1 MVSFMSATL
10 IGCGEPDTPKVQD
23 KDISIVYTTDV
34 HCGVDTN
41 LGYAKVEAYKKK
53 LAETNYVALVD
64 AGDYLQGEFI
74 GAISKGEYVMEII
87 NEMKYDVITL
97 GNHEFDYGID
107 ELKDRLNDFNGD
119 VVSCNFSYIGNKEN
133 KLNMVK
139 PYVIKPYGIKKIA
152 YIGITA
158 PTTLTVSNPNTFI
171 EDDKVA
177 YDFGANTEQDF
188 YSLIQTNIDEC
199 KAKGADYIIALSHL
213 GSTDTYTPFRSI
225 DVIKNTTGVDA
236 FLDGHAHN
244 DLPWT
249 KEKNKD
255 NKDTLLVDTGYKL
268 NEFASL
274 TISKEG
280 ELSYEF
286 ITSYDSKDEHMDEF
300 VTSVLA
306 KAKKQGEVV
315 VSHIDID
322 LEVEKN
328 YVRTRETPI
337 GDLIADAYRYYGE
350 ADIGVVNGGGIR
362 AGLSK
367 GDVTYEQIMN
377 VHPFGNSLIKKKTT
391 GSKIRD
397 YLEFTSM
404 KVTDTPKENQFGA
417 FAQVSGLKYSINTSI
432 QTSVETTTGGEFI
445 KVSGDRRVKDIKVLQ
460 NNTYVDLVDT
470 QEYTIASHKPLIISY
485 LIMEETA
492 LPYLKKI
499 QVFLPHIY

>member
-1 MVSFMSATL
+1 MSATL

-107 ELKDRLNDFNGD
+107 ELKDRLNEFNGD

-177 YDFGANTEQDF
+177 YDFGAKTEQDF
-188 YSLIQTNIDEC
+188 YNLIQTNIDEC
-199 KAKGADYIIALSHL
+199 KEKGADYIIALSHL
-213 GSTDTYTPFRSI
+213 GSPDTYKPFRSI

-236 FLDGHAHN
+236 FLDGHAHT

-322 LEVEKN
+322 
-328 YVRTRETPI
+328 
-337 GDLIADAYRYYGE
+337 
-350 ADIGVVNGGGIR
+350 
-362 AGLSK
+362 
-367 GDVTYEQIMN
+367 
-377 VHPFGNSLIKKKTT
+377 
-391 GSKIRD
+391 
-397 YLEFTSM
+397 
-404 KVTDTPKENQFGA
+404 
-417 FAQVSGLKYSINTSI
+417 
-432 QTSVETTTGGEFI
+432 
-445 KVSGDRRVKDIKVLQ
+445 
-460 NNTYVDLVDT
+460 
-470 QEYTIASHKPLIISY
+470 
-485 LIMEETA
+485 
-492 LPYLKKI
+492 
-499 QVFLPHIY
+499 